1 MSEKVAIVGIG
12 MHEFGRHEQLSGMDQ
27 GVIAVRRALADA
39 GLQWEDIQF
48 AFGGSQA
55 AGAADTMVSLLGLT
69 GLQFINVANG
79 CATGGSA
86 LFSAYNTIRSGVFD
100 LGIAIGFDKHERG
113 AFRVNTR
120 GAGLGD
126 WYGANGL
133 ALTTQFFGMKI
144 NRYMHEYGITNA
156 SLAKVSAKAFRNGA
170 KNPMAWR
177 RQELSEA
184 QILESAMLSYP
195 LTQYMFCSP
204 GEGGVALIL
213 APADKAHKYTDK
225 PVFLKAAV
233 VRSRRF
239 GSFEVM
245 APHIALEHSAGPTV
259 DASKAAFEQ
268 AGMSPSDI
276 DVAQLQDTEAG
287 AEIMHMAENGFCEH
301 GEQEA
306 MLAAGETEIGGRL
319 PVNTDGG
326 CLANGEPI
334 GASGLRQVYENVLQ
348 LRGEAGE
355 RQVPNDPKTAYTH
368 VYGAPG
374 ISGVTILAR

>member
-1 MSEKVAIVGIG
+1 MSEVAIVGIG
-12 MHEFGRHEQLSGMDQ
+12 MHEFGRHDGVSGMEQ
-27 GVIAVRRALADA
+27 GVVAVRRALADSGA
-39 GLQWEDIQF
+39 KWEDMQF
-48 AFGGSQA
+48 AFGGSLA
-55 AGAADTMVSLLGLT
+55 AGAADTMVSQLGLT

-113 AFRVNTR
+113 AFRVNTK
-120 GAGLGD
+120 GSGLGD
-126 WYGANGL
+126 WYGSSGL

-144 NRYMHEYGITNA
+144 NRYMHEHGITQ
-156 SLAKVSAKAFRNGA
+156 STLAKVSEKAFRNGA

-177 RQELSEA
+177 RKPISEA
-184 QILESAMLSYP
+184 EVLESAMLSYP

-213 APADKAHKYTDK
+213 ARADKAHLYTDT
-225 PVFLKAAV
+225 PIYLKAAV

-239 GSFEVM
+239 GSFEVL
-245 APHIALEHSAGPTV
+245 APSIALEHNAGPTV
-259 DASKAAFEQ
+259 DASKAAFEM
-268 AGMSPSDI
+268 AGMGPDDI
-276 DVAQLQDTEAG
+276 DLAQLQDTESG
-287 AEIMHMAENGFCEH
+287 AEVMHMAENGFCEH
-301 GEQEA
+301 GEQER
-306 MLAAGETEIGGRL
+306 MIQLGETEIGGRF

-348 LRGEAGE
+348 LRGQAGE
-355 RQVPNDPKTAYTH
+355 RQVPNEPRTAYTH

>member
-1 MSEKVAIVGIG
+1 MTEVAIVGIG
-12 MHEFGRHEQLSGMDQ
+12 MHEFGRHDGVTGMEQ
-27 GVIAVRRALADA
+27 GVVAVRRALADA
-39 GLQWEDIQF
+39 KVPWDKIQF
-48 AFGGSQA
+48 AFGGSHA
-55 AGAADTMVSLLGLT
+55 AGAADTMVSQLGLT

-86 LFSAYNTIRSGVFD
+86 LFSAYSSIRSGMSD
-100 LGIAIGFDKHERG
+100 LGMAIGFDKHERG
-113 AFRVNTR
+113 AFRVNTKSS
-120 GAGLGD
+120 GLGD
-126 WYGANGL
+126 WYGSSGL

-144 NRYMHEYGITNA
+144 NRYMHAYGITD
-156 SLAKVSAKAFRNGA
+156 STLAKVSVKAMKNGA
-170 KNPMAWR
+170 MNPMAWR
-177 RQELSEA
+177 RKEMSE
-184 QILESAMLSYP
+184 QQVLDSAMLSYP

-213 APADKAHKYTDK
+213 ARADKAHLYTDK

-239 GSFEVM
+239 GSFEVL
-245 APHIALEHSAGPTV
+245 APSIALEHNAGPTV
-259 DASKAAFEQ
+259 DASKAAFEM
-268 AGMSPSDI
+268 AGMGPKDI
-276 DVAQLQDTEAG
+276 DLAQLQDTESG

-301 GEQEA
+301 GEQER
-306 MLAAGETEIGGRL
+306 MIQHGETEIGGRL

-348 LRGEAGE
+348 LRGDAGA
-355 RQVPNDPKTAYTH
+355 RQVPNNPKTAYTH

-374 ISGVTILAR
+374 ISGVTILSR

>member
-1 MSEKVAIVGIG
+1 MSIEVAIVGIG
-12 MHEFGRHEQLSGMDQ
+12 MHEFGRTEGVSGMDQ
-27 GVIAVRRALADA
+27 GVIAVRRACADA
-39 GLQWEDIQF
+39 GLKWDDMQF

-55 AGAADTMVSLLGLT
+55 AGAADTMVSQLGLT

-100 LGIAIGFDKHERG
+100 VGIAIGFDKHERG
-113 AFRVNTR
+113 AFRINTK

-126 WYGANGL
+126 WYGASGL

-144 NRYMHEYGITNA
+144 NRYMHEHGITQS
-156 SLAKVSAKAFRNGA
+156 SLAKVSEKAFRNGA
-170 KNPMAWR
+170 QNPMAWR
-177 RQELSEA
+177 RKPISEQEVLD
-184 QILESAMLSYP
+184 SAMLSYP

-213 APADKAHKYTDK
+213 ARADKAHLYTDK
-225 PVFLKAAV
+225 PIFLDAAV

-239 GSFEVM
+239 GSFEVL
-245 APHIALEHSAGPTV
+245 APSIALEHNAGPTV
-259 DASKAAFEQ
+259 DSSKAAFEM
-268 AGMSPSDI
+268 AGIGPEDI
-276 DVAQLQDTEAG
+276 DIAQLQDTEAG
-287 AEIMHMAENGFCEH
+287 AEVMHMAENGFCEH
-301 GEQEA
+301 GEQEF
-306 MLAAGETEIGGRL
+306 MIQAGETEIGGKF

-348 LRGEAGE
+348 LRGQAGA
-355 RQVPNDPKTAYTH
+355 RQVPNDPKVAYTH

-374 ISGVTILAR
+374 ISGVTILSR

>member
-1 MSEKVAIVGIG
+1 MTTEVAIVGIG
-12 MHEFGRHEQLSGMDQ
+12 MHEFGRHDGVTGMEQ

-39 GLQWEDIQF
+39 KVPWDKIQF

-55 AGAADTMVSLLGLT
+55 AGAADTMVSQLGLT

-86 LFSAYNTIRSGVFD
+86 LFSAYSSIRSGMSD
-100 LGIAIGFDKHERG
+100 LGMAIGFDKHERG

-120 GAGLGD
+120 SSGLGD
-126 WYGANGL
+126 WYGSSGL

-144 NRYMHEYGITNA
+144 NRYMHAYGITD
-156 SLAKVSAKAFRNGA
+156 STLAKVSVKAMKNGA
-170 KNPMAWR
+170 MNPMAWR
-177 RQELSEA
+177 RKEMSE
-184 QILESAMLSYP
+184 QQVLDSTMLSYP

-213 APADKAHKYTDK
+213 ARADKAHLYTDK

-239 GSFEVM
+239 GSFEVL
-245 APHIALEHSAGPTV
+245 APSIALEHNAGPTV
-259 DASKAAFEQ
+259 DASKAAFEM
-268 AGMSPSDI
+268 AGMGPKDI
-276 DVAQLQDTEAG
+276 DLAQLQDTESG

-301 GEQEA
+301 GEQER
-306 MLAAGETEIGGRL
+306 MIQHGETEIGGRL

-348 LRGEAGE
+348 LRGDAGA
-355 RQVPNDPKTAYTH
+355 RQVPNNPKTAYTH

-374 ISGVTILAR
+374 ISGVTILSR

>member
-1 MSEKVAIVGIG
+1 MSEDVAIVGIG
-12 MHEFGRHEQLSGMDQ
+12 MHKFGRTEGVSGMEQ
-27 GVIAVRRALADA
+27 GAFAVREACKDA
-39 GLQWEDIQF
+39 GVEWSDIEF
-48 AFGGSQA
+48 AFGGSAA
-55 AGAADTMVSLLGLT
+55 AGAPDTMVSKLGLT
-69 GLQFINVANG
+69 GVQFINVANG

-86 LFSAYNTIRSGVFD
+86 LFSAINTIKAGVAE

-113 AFRVNTR
+113 AFRVNTK
-120 GAGLGD
+120 GAGLSD
-126 WYGANGL
+126 WYGASGM

-144 NRYMHEYGITNA
+144 NRYMHEHGISHD
-156 SLAKVSAKAFRNGA
+156 SLARVSAKAFRNGA

-184 QILESAMLSYP
+184 QIKESAMLSYP

-204 GEGGVALIL
+204 GEGGVAMIL
-213 APADKAHKYTDK
+213 APADKAHVYTDK
-225 PVFLKAAV
+225 PVFLKSAV

-245 APHIALEHSAGPTV
+245 APHIALEHNAGPTV
-259 DASKAAFEQ
+259 DASKAAFEM
-268 AGMSPSDI
+268 AGMGPDDI
-276 DVAQLQDTEAG
+276 DIAQLQDTEAG

-301 GEQEA
+301 GEQEH
-306 MLAAGETEIGGRL
+306 MLAMGETEITGRL

-355 RQVPNDPKTAYTH
+355 RQVPGDPKTAYTH